1 MDNQTTNQLVSD
13 ISRDV
18 LSEVAP
24 QELPLFRAASQA
36 YFKDPNHATTPNAN
50 SEDMLGFGAGEAVTL
65 LTPYLLP
72 AAVEVV
78 KFLAEEVKK
87 AVSEEGASLIGEKVK
102 SLFKKYRNPDE
113 SKNKVP
119 PLTAEQLAQVQA
131 IAMKEARRLRL
142 SDKNTKLLAN
152 AIAGSLAV
160 KKS

>member
-36 YFKDPNHATTPNAN
+36 YFKDPNMASASKSNRD
-50 SEDMLGFGAGEAVTL
+50 DMLGFGAGEAVTL

-72 AAVEVV
+72 AAAEVV
-78 KFLAEEVKK
+78 KFLTEEVKK
-87 AVSEEGASLIGEKVK
+87 AVNTESSALIGEKVK

-119 PLTAEQLAQVQA
+119 PLTPEQLAQVQA
-131 IAMKEARRLRL
+131 IAIKEARRLRL

-160 KKS
+160 KKG

>member
-24 QELPLFRAASQA
+24 QEMPLFRAASQT
-36 YFKDPNHATTPNAN
+36 YFRNPSASLTQKSGD
-50 SEDMLGFGAGEAVTL
+50 DMLGFGAGEAVTL

-72 AAVEVV
+72 ATAEVI

-119 PLTAEQLAQVQA
+119 PLTVEQLAQVQA

>member
-24 QELPLFRAASQA
+24 QELPVFRAASQA
-36 YFKDPNHATTPNAN
+36 YFKNPNAAPTQK
-50 SEDMLGFGAGEAVTL
+50 SDDDMLGFGVGEAVTL

-72 AAVEVV
+72 ATAEVI

-87 AVSEEGASLIGEKVK
+87 AVSEESAGLIGEKVK

-131 IAMKEARRLRL
+131 IAIKEARRLRL

-152 AIAGSLAV
+152 AIAGSLAI
-160 KKS
+160 KKK

>member
-24 QELPLFRAASQA
+24 QEMPLFRAASQA
-36 YFKDPNHATTPNAN
+36 YFKNPNTTPTQKTGDD
-50 SEDMLGFGAGEAVTL
+50 DMLGFGAGEAVTL

-72 AAVEVV
+72 ATAEVI

-160 KKS
+160 KKG

>member
-1 MDNQTTNQLVSD
+1 MDNQIMTQLVGEL
-13 ISRDV
+13 SRDM

-36 YFKDPNHATTPNAN
+36 YFKNPNALPKTGGD
-50 SEDMLGFGAGEAVTL
+50 DMLGFGAGEAMSL

-72 AAVEVV
+72 AVTEVI
-78 KFLAEEVKK
+78 KFLAEEIKK
-87 AVSEEGASLIGEKVK
+87 AVGEESASLIGEKVK
-102 SLFKKYRNPDE
+102 SLFKKHRNPDE

-131 IAMKEARRLRL
+131 IAVKEARRLRL

-160 KKS
+160 KKG